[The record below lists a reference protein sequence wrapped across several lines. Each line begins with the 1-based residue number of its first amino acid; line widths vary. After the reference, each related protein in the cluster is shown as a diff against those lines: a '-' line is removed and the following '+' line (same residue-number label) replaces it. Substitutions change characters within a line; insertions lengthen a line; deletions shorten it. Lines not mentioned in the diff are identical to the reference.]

1 MLYYL
6 NHVGRR
12 HFPPARGGGDVAQ
25 VVETFTGGRLSK
37 AEAVKQQSRHLRG
50 HIARDLAD
58 TATPFDGEGYS
69 ILKFHGIYQGYDRD
83 SATELKQA
91 GESKHYQFMVRVR
104 IPGGRLKAAQYL
116 ALDRIAGAYA
126 NGSLRV
132 TTRSSIQFHG
142 VVKSGLKAAMGE
154 ISAALLTTLA
164 ACGDVVR
171 TVTTSPAPIRNKV
184 YRRLEADARL
194 LGTMLLPQT
203 GAYREIWVDG
213 AKWSEDQA
221 PPEPTD
227 PLYGER
233 YLPRK
238 FKIGFAVPEDN
249 TIDVLTNDLGI
260 VALWDGGELVGYN
273 FFLGGSHGAT
283 HNKPETYPRMAS
295 AVCFVAPEDLVEAAK
310 AVVRLHRDW
319 GDRGNRRH
327 ARLKY
332 VIAER
337 GEDWARERLS
347 EDLGKRLEPVRP
359 MARFQ
364 VPDHLG
370 WHEQGDG
377 RLYLGLPIS
386 SGRIVDDADAGVRLR
401 TALREVVAEYGLD
414 PILMPSQDII
424 LSEID
429 SADRGAIERKLRGY
443 GVRFGA
449 DLKPVERWALACPA
463 LPTCGLALTE
473 AERVSDRLIAEI
485 VERMARWGVEDER
498 LSIRITG
505 CPNGCAR
512 PYSGDIGIVGRIPGF
527 YSIYVGGDFEGTRL
541 NEVVA
546 ERIRLGEVAD
556 VLDPLFALF
565 AASRRSGEG
574 FGDFCHRVGVARL
587 KDVLAATRA
596 EPRAAAD

>member
-1 MLYYL
+1 
-6 NHVGRR
+6 V
-12 HFPPARGGGDVAQ
+12 VQ
-25 VVETFTGGRLSK
+25 VVEPISGEKVSK
-37 AEAVKQQSRHLRG
+37 AETIKLQSRHLRG
-50 HIARDLAD
+50 HLARDLAD
-58 TATPFDGEGYS
+58 TVTPFDGEGYS
-69 ILKFHGIYQGYDRD
+69 LLKFHGIYQGYDRD

-91 GESKHYQFMVRVR
+91 GNSKHYQFMVRVR
-104 IPGGRLKAAQYL
+104 IPGGRLTAGQYL
-116 ALDRIAGAYA
+116 ALDEIGDAYA

-132 TTRSSIQFHG
+132 TTRQSIQFHG
-142 VVKSGLKAAMGE
+142 IVKSGLKAAMGE
-154 ISAALLTTLA
+154 INAGLMTTLA

-171 TVTTSPAPIRNKV
+171 TVTTSPAPIRDAV
-184 YRRLEADARL
+184 HDRLEADARL
-194 LGTMLLPQT
+194 LSRELLPRST
-203 GAYREIWVDG
+203 AYQEIWVDG
-213 AKWSEDQA
+213 EKWSDEQGA
-221 PPEPTD
+221 EEATD

-238 FKIGFAVPEDN
+238 FKIGLAVPEDN

-260 VALWDGGELVGYN
+260 VALWEHGELVGYN
-273 FFLGGSHGAT
+273 FFLGGGHGAT
-283 HNKPETYPRMAS
+283 HNKPETYPRMAT
-295 AVCFVAPEDLVEAAK
+295 AVAFIAPGDFVEAVK

-337 GEDWARERLS
+337 GEAWARDRLS
-347 EDLGKRLEPVRP
+347 EDLGKALAPCRP
-359 MARFQ
+359 MAKFQ

-370 WHEQGDG
+370 WHEQGDAK
-377 RLYLGLPIS
+377 LYLGLPIS
-386 SGRIVDDADAGVRLR
+386 SGRIIDDGRTMLR
-401 TALREVVAEYGLD
+401 TALREIVATYGLD
-414 PILMPSQDII
+414 PILTPGQDII
-424 LSEID
+424 LSGID
-429 SADRGAIERKLRGY
+429 PADRDAIEARLRAY

-449 DLKPVERWALACPA
+449 DMVPAERWALACPA

-473 AERVSDRLIAEI
+473 AERVRDLLVAEI
-485 VERMARWGVEDER
+485 VERMARWGVERER

-556 VLDPLFALF
+556 ALDPLFALY
-565 AASRRSGEG
+565 AASRRPEEG

-587 KDVLAATRA
+587 RDVLAATR
-596 EPRAAAD
+596 ENIRDAAD

>member
-1 MLYYL
+1 M
-6 NHVGRR
+6 
-12 HFPPARGGGDVAQ
+12 VA
-25 VVETFTGGRLSK
+25 VIEKISK

-104 IPGGRLKAAQYL
+104 IPGGRLTADQYL
-116 ALDRIAGAYA
+116 ALDKIAGAYA
-126 NGSLRV
+126 DGSLRV
-132 TTRSSIQFHG
+132 TTRQSIQFHG
-142 VVKSGLKAAMGE
+142 VVKSGLQAAMGE
-154 ISAALLTTLA
+154 INAGLMTTLA

-171 TVTTSPAPIRNKV
+171 TVTTSPAPVRNKV
-184 YRRLEADARL
+184 YDRLEADARL
-194 LGTMLLPQT
+194 LGTALLPQT

-213 AKWSEDQA
+213 EKWNEDQGT
-221 PPEPTD
+221 PESTD

-238 FKIGFAVPEDN
+238 FKIGIAVPEDN

-260 VALWDGGELVGYN
+260 VSLWEGAKGAERLVGYN
-273 FFLGGSHGAT
+273 FFLGGGHGAT

-295 AVCFVAPEDLVEAAK
+295 AVCFVEPEDLVAAAK

-319 GDRGNRRH
+319 GDRANRRH

-337 GEDWARERLS
+337 GEEWARERLS
-347 EDLGKRLEPVRP
+347 EDLGKTLEPVRP

-377 RLYLGLPIS
+377 RLYLGLPVS
-386 SGRIVDDADAGVRLR
+386 SGRIIDDARTKLR
-401 TALREVVAEYGLD
+401 TALHEIVAEYGVD

-429 SADRGAIERKLRGY
+429 PTDREAIDGKLRAY
-443 GVRFGA
+443 GVRFGSDMVPA
-449 DLKPVERWALACPA
+449 ERWALACPA

-473 AERVSDRLIAEI
+473 AERVRDLLVAEI
-485 VERMARWGVEDER
+485 VERMARWGLEQER

-512 PYSGDIGIVGRIPGF
+512 PYSGDIGIVGRIPGY

-541 NEVVA
+541 NDVVA

-556 VLDPLFALF
+556 VLEPLFGVF
-565 AASRRSGEG
+565 AAKREAGEG
-574 FGDFCHRVGVARL
+574 FGDFCHRYGIARL
-587 KDVLAATRA
+587 REVVA
-596 EPRAAAD
+596 EARDKPRAAAD